1 MNNILLKQ
9 FSFAL
14 SVLLY
19 FVLLFGLGKY
29 LSDNYTKVIKA
40 GKHVTVIELELS
52 DIKTKPTTKQVAKP
66 KSNKAIKIKELK
78 TEKNSAS
85 KTNKQ
90 TSSVK
95 SLFSKVKTD
104 AIKTTK
110 QTITNKKKSEVASR
124 LKSKK
129 EKNEKVNNKQ
139 KISNSINESKQRQ
152 VSLNVQ
158 NSGSTDEYYSQIYSI
173 LYDRWRPYEID
184 KDHTAQIVVYIS
196 KNGEFSYRFK
206 RYSENVDFDNQLI
219 RFLDSQLTQP
229 FPISDEGNDVT
240 ILVAFTTKD

>member
-19 FVLLFGLGKY
+19 FIFLFA
-29 LSDNYTKVIKA
+29 LSGYILEKDTMIIKA

-52 DIKTKPTTKQVAKP
+52 DIKTKPTIKEVAKA
-66 KSNKAIKIKELK
+66 KSKKSLTIKELE
-78 TEKNSAS
+78 TRKNSAS

-95 SLFSKVKTD
+95 SLFSKVKTK
-104 AIKTTK
+104 AIKTK
-110 QTITNKKKSEVASR
+110 KKTITNKDKSEVASR
-124 LKSKK
+124 LKSKN
-129 EKNEKVNNKQ
+129 EKNEKVDDKQ
-139 KISNSINESKQRQ
+139 KVSNSINESKQRQ

-173 LYDRWRPYEID
+173 LYDRWRPYEIN
-184 KDHTAQIVVYIS
+184 KDRTAQIVVYIS
-196 KNGEFSYRFK
+196 KDGEFSYRFK
-206 RYSENVDFDNQLI
+206 KYSENVDFDNQLM

-229 FPISDEGNDVT
+229 FPISDEGNNVT
-240 ILVAFTTKD
+240 ILVTFKTQN